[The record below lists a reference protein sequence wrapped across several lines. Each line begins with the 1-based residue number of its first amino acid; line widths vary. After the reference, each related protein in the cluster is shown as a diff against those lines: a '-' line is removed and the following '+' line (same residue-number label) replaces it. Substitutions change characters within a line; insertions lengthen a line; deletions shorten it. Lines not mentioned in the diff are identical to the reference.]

1 MDLNKNTSKR
11 FNLLTNNLIPWS
23 DTLKDNDYCHKIHS
37 LIEETN
43 VLDKFNNSS
52 KDEIEEFIK
61 NFKYLKKNFKTIVFI
76 AGEKCFPMMLRQ
88 AKLMRNKGYKTF

>member
-11 FNLLTNNLIPWS
+11 FNLLTNNHIPWS

-52 KDEIEEFIK
+52 KDEIEEFLK
-61 NFKYLKKNFKTIVFI
+61 NFNYLKTTYTIH
-76 AGEKCFPMMLRQ
+76 
-88 AKLMRNKGYKTF
+88 